1 MHSTYVL
8 VALAM
13 AGSSFAT
20 AFGALW
26 FFGWMFDRK
35 TRTARALVREE
46 AEATVFIFDDQV
58 LVDATDPAHKLL
70 ANRPRIGNDW
80 ARLLTQ
86 LSRNFPNL
94 NEELGDLADV
104 GQITVSAQNP
114 GQTMQVHAEWWDG
127 LTRIEL
133 TEDASKAQTMVVDR
147 FSQKALE
154 EELETLRATADRAP
168 FLVWQ
173 QSENGT
179 ISWANRSY
187 LDIVRKT
194 DSETAFQS
202 WPPARLFDQ
211 ASLAGP
217 TSDGRPRRLPLK
229 SGDTKDTRWFE
240 AYCSVRGDD
249 TLYFAVEADAVVKA
263 ENALRN
269 FVQTLTKTFAH
280 LTIGLAIFDRDRQL
294 ALFNPALT
302 DLTTLPADFLSGRP
316 TLYAFLDRL
325 RDKHMMPEPKDY
337 KSWRQQLTALEAAA
351 ADGTYEENWTLPTG
365 QTYRVTGRPHPDG
378 AVAFLFADISAE
390 ISLTRR
396 FRSELE
402 VGQAVV
408 DAMDE
413 AIAVFSP
420 NGALTMSN
428 QAFERIWG
436 VDPSSTLGEYGIL
449 DATRLWHKNCEPTPI
464 WGDIRESVEVITER
478 ADWSAL
484 ARLND
489 GRLIQCRIT
498 PLSGGATL
506 VGFSVEPSGV
516 VLAAPEPGVTATA

>member
-1 MHSTYVL
+1 MQSTYVL

-58 LVDATDPAHKLL
+58 LVDATDRGHRLL

-86 LSRNFPNL
+86 LSRSFPNL
-94 NEELGDLADV
+94 EEELKELAEV
-104 GQITVSAQNP
+104 GQITVA
-114 GQTMQVHAEWWDG
+114 GQTEGQSAQVHAEWWDG

-133 TEDASKAQTMVVDR
+133 TEDASRAQTIQVDR

-173 QSENGT
+173 QSANGA

-187 LDIVRKT
+187 MDMVRKS
-194 DSETAFQS
+194 DKDAAFQC
-202 WPPARLFDQ
+202 WPPARLFDPTTL
-211 ASLAGP
+211 SGP
-217 TSDGRPRRLPLK
+217 TGDGRPQRLPLK
-229 SGDTKDTRWFE
+229 SPDSDETRWFE

-280 LTIGLAIFDRDRQL
+280 LPIGLAIFDRDRRL

-302 DLTTLPADFLSGRP
+302 DLTTLPSDFLSARP
-316 TLYAFLDRL
+316 TLYDFLDRL
-325 RDKHMMPEPKDY
+325 RDKQMMPEPKDY

-351 ADGTYEENWTLPTG
+351 SDGTYEENWALPTG

-390 ISLTRR
+390 VSLTRR

-420 NGALTMSN
+420 SGALTMSN
-428 QAFERIWG
+428 IAFEQVWG
-436 VDPSSTLGEYGIL
+436 VDPSSTLAEYGIL
-449 DATRLWHKNCEPTPI
+449 DATRLWHKSCEPTPI
-464 WGDIRESVEVITER
+464 WGDIRDSVEDLAER

-484 ARLND
+484 ARLKD
-489 GRLIQCRIT
+489 GRLVQCRIT
-498 PLSGGATL
+498 PLAGGATL
-506 VGFSVEPSGV
+506 VGFTVEPI
-516 VLAAPEPGVTATA
+516 APRPIPSQPVISASA